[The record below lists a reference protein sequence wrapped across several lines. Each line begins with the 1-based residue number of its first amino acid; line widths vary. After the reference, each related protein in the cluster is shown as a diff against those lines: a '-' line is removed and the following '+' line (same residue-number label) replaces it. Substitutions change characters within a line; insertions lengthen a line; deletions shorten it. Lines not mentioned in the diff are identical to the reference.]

1 MKISKW
7 QVGCSGNSANLITAN
22 ALCIHP
28 HDHQFDV
35 IADYDSECIVLKEFD
50 NIDDAKDYVAKLT
63 DDLNKPELK
72 WFRTFDGGRVNPD
85 HIRAVEIEE
94 YGNGYKVMAYAEQ
107 NSYHLA
113 SFEKRNDAQKYI
125 DDLFG
130 V

>member
-7 QVGCSGNSANLITAN
+7 LIGCVGNSANLQNAN
-22 ALCIHP
+22 YLRIGHP
-28 HDHQFDV
+28 ANFV
-35 IADYDSECIVLKEFD
+35 VFAEYDNESVALKEFD
-50 NIDDAKDYVAKLT
+50 NIDDAKDYIAKLT
-63 DDLNKPELK
+63 DDLNKPALK

-85 HIRAVEIEE
+85 HIRAVKIEDH
-94 YGNGYKVMAYAEQ
+94 GNGYKVMAYGEQ
-107 NSYHLA
+107 ISYHLA